1 MEKDN
6 VLSRWTNFDFPPLPS
21 PLPPAPPLSDLL
33 SIDEFLDMLGLRGG
47 VIAVDAASPVNA
59 DEEEGGVGAGRSLSS
74 SW

>member
-1 MEKDN
+1 MKEDN

-33 SIDEFLDMLGLRGG
+33 SIDEFLDTLGLRGG
-47 VIAVDAASPVNA
+47 VIAVDAASPVSA
-59 DEEEGGVGAGRSLSS
+59 DEEGRVGVGRSLSS